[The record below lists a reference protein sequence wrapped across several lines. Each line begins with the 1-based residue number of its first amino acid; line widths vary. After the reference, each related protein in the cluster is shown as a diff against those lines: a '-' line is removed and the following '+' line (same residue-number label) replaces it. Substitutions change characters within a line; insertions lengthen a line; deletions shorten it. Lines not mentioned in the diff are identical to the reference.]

1 MASAFAAPT
10 RPSRD
15 SSLAMTALRELLGP
29 DPREGDLL
37 ELLQRS
43 NMDVNA
49 AADTYFLGG
58 HAEGVPVARPVSKP
72 QATVAAPPPPPPL
85 DLFQVQCPAGK
96 YAGDEI
102 TVSTPSGRR
111 CRVTVPNGVAP
122 GTTFLVRL
130 PADGASSIA
139 NGASSSRLSNVVY
152 VRQPPQV
159 VHVVD
164 SPYGPYGGYY
174 HRTSGGYP
182 YAYGSFGRYYGPRY
196 GYDPVVG
203 MGVGFLGGM
212 LVADALFW

>member
-1 MASAFAAPT
+1 MNEPIIAEPRPT
-10 RPSRD
+10 RD

-29 DPREGDLL
+29 DPPEGVLL

-96 YAGDEI
+96 YVGDEI

-111 CRVTVPNGVAP
+111 CCSRH
-122 GTTFLVRL
+122 
-130 PADGASSIA
+130 
-139 NGASSSRLSNVVY
+139 RLSNVVY

-174 HRTSGGYP
+174 FRSGGYP

>member
-1 MASAFAAPT
+1 MASAFAPT

-111 CRVTVPNGVAP
+111 CRVTVPNVAP

-139 NGASSSRLSNVVY
+139 TALHPTWQQLLS
-152 VRQPPQV
+152 VRQEEQV
-159 VHVVD
+159 LMQLQPMAPDEQCPLH
-164 SPYGPYGGYY
+164 
-174 HRTSGGYP
+174 
-182 YAYGSFGRYYGPRY
+182 
-196 GYDPVVG
+196 
-203 MGVGFLGGM
+203 M
-212 LVADALFW
+212 LWE